1 MESVFLLVAWSC
13 VLLDHCDL
21 GVSPNHHG
29 FGVPINHC
37 GFGVPPN
44 QHGLVFLL
52 VIVVL
57 VSY

>member
-1 MESVFLLVAWSC
+1 MVLVVLLVAWSC

-29 FGVPINHC
+29 FGVP
-37 GFGVPPN
+37 PN

-57 VSY
+57 VSF